1 MPTAHIIRRKPYFTA
16 LGAISHA
23 ERRISFLLVVI
34 TVLSFENVSLGGD
47 AVVALGNFDGLHV
60 GHKKV
65 LSKALETA
73 NKKGF
78 VPVALLFD
86 EHPRKY
92 TLGKRPP
99 ILMTDEM
106 RDKKLCEMGFTV
118 VKMSFTH
125 FRDLAPDEF
134 LLKIV
139 EKLHVKAI
147 CCGFNYHYGKN
158 GSGNIQTLEAGCRRL
173 GIDLCWLPAA
183 FYDGE
188 PVSATRI
195 REELKNGNMK
205 AANAMLGRPF
215 SYEMTVI
222 EGDKRGR
229 VLGFP
234 TINQIF
240 PDGFAVPKF
249 GVYASKVCIDKKW
262 YPSVT
267 NIGIRPTIETE
278 ELRSETHI
286 IGFSGDLYGKKVE
299 VFLLEHT
306 RPEKKFD
313 GLDELA
319 YTISCDVKSAERI
332 YLENKGVL

>member
-1 MPTAHIIRRKPYFTA
+1 MFP
-16 LGAISHA
+16 
-23 ERRISFLLVVI
+23 
-34 TVLSFENVSLGGD
+34 FENVSFGGN

-60 GHKKV
+60 GHQKV
-65 LSKALETA
+65 LSKALEMA
-73 NKKGF
+73 NEKRCI
-78 VPVALLFD
+78 PVTLLFD

-92 TLGKRPP
+92 TLGERPP

-106 RDKKLCEMGFTV
+106 RDRKLAEMGFTV
-118 VKMSFTH
+118 VKMSFTGL
-125 FRDLAPDEF
+125 RDLAPYDF
-134 LLKIV
+134 LYKIH

-158 GSGNIQTLEAGCRRL
+158 GAGDIHTLESDCRRL
-173 GIDLCWLPAA
+173 GMELYWQPAA
-183 FYDGE
+183 FYGGE

-195 REELKNGNMK
+195 RQELKNGNVR

-215 SYEMTVI
+215 SYELTVV

-249 GVYASKVCIDKKW
+249 GVYASKVFVDSKW

-286 IGFSGDLYGKKVE
+286 IGFSGDLYGKRIE
-299 VFLLEHT
+299 VFLLDYT

-313 GLDELA
+313 GLGQLA
-319 YTISCDVKSAERI
+319 ETIANDSETAKRI
-332 YLENKGVL
+332 YHESEGAYK

>member
-1 MPTAHIIRRKPYFTA
+1 MPD
-16 LGAISHA
+16 
-23 ERRISFLLVVI
+23 
-34 TVLSFENVSLGGD
+34 FENASLGGN

-65 LSKALETA
+65 LSKALEIA
-73 NKKGF
+73 NEKGY

-106 RDKKLCEMGFTV
+106 RDKKLREMGFTV
-118 VKMSFTH
+118 VKMSFTGL
-125 FRDLAPDEF
+125 RDLEPYEF
-134 LLKIV
+134 LCKIH

-158 GSGNIQTLEAGCRRL
+158 GAGDIKTLENDCRRL
-173 GIDLCWLPAA
+173 DIDLFWQSAA

-195 REELKNGNMK
+195 RKELENGNMQ

-215 SYEMTVI
+215 SYELTVV

-234 TINQIF
+234 TLNQIF

-249 GVYASKVCIDKKW
+249 GVYASKVCIDEKW

-278 ELRSETHI
+278 ELRSETHV

-299 VFLLEHT
+299 VFLLRYT

-313 GLDELA
+313 GLNQLA
-319 YTISCDVKSAERI
+319 ETIANDTETAKKI
-332 YLENKGVL
+332 YLEIEGAYDEKA

>member
-1 MPTAHIIRRKPYFTA
+1 M
-16 LGAISHA
+16 
-23 ERRISFLLVVI
+23 VI
-34 TVLSFENVSLGGD
+34 TVFTFENVSLGGN

-65 LSKALETA
+65 LSKALEIA
-73 NKKGF
+73 NEKGY

-106 RDKKLCEMGFTV
+106 RDNKLCEMGFTV
-118 VKMSFTH
+118 VKMSFTGL
-125 FRDLAPDEF
+125 RDLEPYEF
-134 LLKIV
+134 LSKIQ
-139 EKLHVKAI
+139 EKLQVKAI

-158 GSGNIQTLEAGCRRL
+158 GAGNIKTLENDCRSF
-173 GIDLCWLPAA
+173 GIDLYWQTAA
-183 FYDGE
+183 YYDGE

-195 REELKNGNMK
+195 RKALENGNIK

-215 SYEMTVI
+215 SYELTVV

-234 TINQIF
+234 TLNQIF

-249 GVYASKVCIDKKW
+249 GVYASKVCIGSKW

-267 NIGIRPTIETE
+267 NIGIRPTIKTE
-278 ELRSETHI
+278 QLRSETHV
-286 IGFSGDLYGKKVE
+286 IGFSGDLYGKRIE
-299 VFLLEHT
+299 VFLLEYT

-313 GLDELA
+313 GLDSLA
-319 YTISCDVKSAERI
+319 YTISCDAKSAERI
-332 YLENKGVL
+332 YHENEEGLS

>member
-1 MPTAHIIRRKPYFTA
+1 MPD
-16 LGAISHA
+16 
-23 ERRISFLLVVI
+23 
-34 TVLSFENVSLGGD
+34 FENVSVNGNT
-47 AVVALGNFDGLHV
+47 VVALGNFDGLHV

-65 LSKALETA
+65 LSKALEIA
-73 NKKGF
+73 NEKGY

-118 VKMSFTH
+118 VKMSFTGL
-125 FRDLAPDEF
+125 RDLEPYEF
-134 LLKIV
+134 LCKIH

-158 GSGNIQTLEAGCRRL
+158 GAGDIKMLENDCRRL
-173 GIDLCWLPAA
+173 NIDLFWQTAA

-195 REELKNGNMK
+195 RKELENGNMK
-205 AANAMLGRPF
+205 AANAMLARPF
-215 SYEMTVI
+215 SYELTVV

-234 TINQIF
+234 TLNQIF

-249 GVYASKVCIDKKW
+249 GVYASKVCIDEKW

-278 ELRSETHI
+278 ELRSETHV
-286 IGFSGDLYGKKVE
+286 IGYSGDLYGKRIE
-299 VFLLEHT
+299 VFLLEYT

-313 GLDELA
+313 GLDALA
-319 YTISCDVKSAERI
+319 HTISCDVRSAEKI
-332 YLENKGVL
+332 YLQSKELYHDET

>member
-1 MPTAHIIRRKPYFTA
+1 MKRKLEIQKEGGNLPD
-16 LGAISHA
+16 
-23 ERRISFLLVVI
+23 
-34 TVLSFENVSLGGD
+34 FENAAIEKD
-47 AVVALGNFDGLHV
+47 TVVALGNFDGLHV

-65 LSKALETA
+65 LDKAIERSKA
-73 NKKGF
+73 KGYL
-78 VPVALLFD
+78 PVALLFD

-106 RDKKLCEMGFTV
+106 RDKKLSEMGFTV
-118 VKMSFTH
+118 VKMCFSQW
-125 FRDLAPDEF
+125 RDLTPAEF
-134 LLKIV
+134 LSRIH
-139 EKLHVKAI
+139 EKLHVRAI

-158 GSGNIQTLEAGCRRL
+158 GSGDIKTLENGCRVL
-173 GIDLCWLPAA
+173 GIDLFWQTAA
-183 FYDGE
+183 FYNGE

-195 REELKNGNMK
+195 RKEIENGNME

-215 SYEMTVI
+215 SYELTVV

-249 GVYASKVCIDKKW
+249 GVYASKVCIDSKW

-267 NIGIRPTIETE
+267 NIGIRPTIETD

-299 VFLLEHT
+299 VFLLKHT
-306 RPEKKFD
+306 RPEKKFN
-313 GLDELA
+313 GLGKLA
-319 YTISCDVKSAERI
+319 ETISYDTETARRI
-332 YLENKGVL
+332 YLESEGAL